1 MSTTPHSNDPR
12 DNAGEFVLGK
22 DGKPLV
28 DRYGRPIRRRTN
40 ASHAS
45 RRDPVP
51 RHPDEFTRVEPRARR
66 VSQRVE
72 PGHTVYEPPA
82 AYEPRRA
89 PEHPRSRPVQQ
100 PAQQRPV
107 QHQSQY
113 AAPRPA
119 SRPSAQPAPEDVPL
133 QVSRGRRRGPKVR
146 RKVKLPGCGAVLALV
161 IALLIGSVLV
171 ADSRLNR
178 TAAMPD
184 QQISGTSGTNWLLVG
199 SDSRT
204 GLSEKD
210 VERLGTGGD
219 LGTVRTDTI
228 MLMHLPLRGKPTL
241 VSIPRDSYVPVP
253 GYGYDKINAAFSIGG
268 PQLLVE
274 TVEQNT
280 GLHVDRYAEI
290 GMGGLAGVVDAA
302 GGVEICVAEPID
314 DPLANINLQPGCQQ
328 MDGPTAL
335 GYVRTRATA
344 QGDLDRVARQRE
356 FMTTL
361 VTRLLSP
368 SVYLNPFRMARLL
381 WVTPSLLTV
390 NSDDHAWNLAR
401 ILIALRGGLE
411 TETVPIGGFTDTE
424 VGNVVLWDDTA
435 AEALFASLR

>member
-28 DRYGRPIRRRTN
+28 DRYGRPIRRRTT
-40 ASHAS
+40 AS

-66 VSQRVE
+66 VSPPVSARVE

-89 PEHPRSRPVQQ
+89 PEHPRSRT
-100 PAQQRPV
+100 AQQRPA
-107 QHQSQY
+107 QQPPS
-113 AAPRPA
+113 
-119 SRPSAQPAPEDVPL
+119 SRPAPEEVPL
-133 QVSRGRRRGPKVR
+133 QVSKGRRRGPKVR

-161 IALLIGSVLV
+161 IALLIGSVLI
-171 ADSRLNR
+171 ADARLSR
-178 TAAMPD
+178 TVAMPD
-184 QQISGTSGTNWLLVG
+184 QQISNTSGTNWLLVG

-274 TVEQNT
+274 TVEHNT

-361 VTRLLSP
+361 VTRVLSP

-381 WVTPSLLTV
+381 WVTPTLLTV

-401 ILIALRGGLE
+401 IVIALRGGLE
-411 TETVPIGGFTDTE
+411 TETVPIGGFADTE

>member
-28 DRYGRPIRRRTN
+28 DRYGRPIRRRTT
-40 ASHAS
+40 AS
-45 RRDPVP
+45 RRDPAA

-66 VSQRVE
+66 VPPPVSPRVE

-89 PEHPRSRPVQQ
+89 PQHPRRR
-100 PAQQRPV
+100 PAQQRP
-107 QHQSQY
+107 
-113 AAPRPA
+113 APRQVP
-119 SRPSAQPAPEDVPL
+119 RQAQQRPAPEEVPL
-133 QVSRGRRRGPKVR
+133 QVSKRRRRGPKER
-146 RKVKLPGCGAVLALV
+146 RKVKLPGCGALLALV
-161 IALLIGSVLV
+161 IALLIGSVLI
-171 ADSRLNR
+171 ADARLNR

-184 QQISGTSGTNWLLVG
+184 QQISNTSGTNWLLVG

-204 GLSEKD
+204 GLSDKD

-302 GGVEICVAEPID
+302 GGVEICVDEPID

-361 VTRLLSP
+361 VTRVLSP

>member
-28 DRYGRPIRRRTN
+28 DRYGRPIRRRTT
-40 ASHAS
+40 AS
-45 RRDPVP
+45 RRDPAA
-51 RHPDEFTRVEPRARR
+51 RHPDEFTRVEPRTRR
-66 VSQRVE
+66 VSPPVSPRVE

-89 PEHPRSRPVQQ
+89 PQHPRRR
-100 PAQQRPV
+100 PAQQRP
-107 QHQSQY
+107 
-113 AAPRPA
+113 APRQVP
-119 SRPSAQPAPEDVPL
+119 RQAQQRPAPEEVPL
-133 QVSRGRRRGPKVR
+133 QVSKRRRRGPKER
-146 RKVKLPGCGAVLALV
+146 RKVKLPGCGALLALV
-161 IALLIGSVLV
+161 IALLIGSVLI
-171 ADSRLNR
+171 ADARLNR

-184 QQISGTSGTNWLLVG
+184 QQISNTSGTNWLLVG

-204 GLSEKD
+204 GLSDKD

-314 DPLANINLQPGCQQ
+314 DPLANINLQPGCQE

-361 VTRLLSP
+361 VTRVLSP

-381 WVTPSLLTV
+381 WVTPTLLTV

-401 ILIALRGGLE
+401 IVIALRGGLD

-424 VGNVVLWDDTA
+424 VGNVVLWDDA
-435 AEALFASLR
+435 EAEALFESLR

>member
-28 DRYGRPIRRRTN
+28 DRFGRPIRRRTT
-40 ASHAS
+40 AS
-45 RRDPVP
+45 RRDPAA

-66 VSQRVE
+66 VPPPVSARVE

-89 PEHPRSRPVQQ
+89 PEHPRSRP
-100 PAQQRPV
+100 AQQRP
-107 QHQSQY
+107 
-113 AAPRPA
+113 APRKAQQRPA
-119 SRPSAQPAPEDVPL
+119 LEEVPL
-133 QVSRGRRRGPKVR
+133 QVSKRRRRGPKER

-161 IALLIGSVLV
+161 IALLIGSVLI
-171 ADSRLNR
+171 ADARLNR

-314 DPLANINLQPGCQQ
+314 DPLANINLQPGCQE

-361 VTRLLSP
+361 VTRVLSP

-381 WVTPSLLTV
+381 WVTPTLLTV

-401 ILIALRGGLE
+401 IVIALRGGLE

-424 VGNVVLWDDTA
+424 VGNVVLWDDA
-435 AEALFASLR
+435 EAEALFESLR

>member
-66 VSQRVE
+66 VPPPGSQRVSQRVE

-100 PAQQRPV
+100 RPAQ
-107 QHQSQY
+107 
-113 AAPRPA
+113 
-119 SRPSAQPAPEDVPL
+119 RPSARPAPEDVPL
-133 QVSRGRRRGPKVR
+133 QVSRRRRRGPKER

-274 TVEQNT
+274 TVEHNT

-361 VTRLLSP
+361 VTRVLSP

>member
-66 VSQRVE
+66 VSPRVE
-72 PGHTVYEPPA
+72 PGHTVYEPPT

-146 RKVKLPGCGAVLALV
+146 RKVKLPSCGAVLALV

-361 VTRLLSP
+361 VTRVLSP